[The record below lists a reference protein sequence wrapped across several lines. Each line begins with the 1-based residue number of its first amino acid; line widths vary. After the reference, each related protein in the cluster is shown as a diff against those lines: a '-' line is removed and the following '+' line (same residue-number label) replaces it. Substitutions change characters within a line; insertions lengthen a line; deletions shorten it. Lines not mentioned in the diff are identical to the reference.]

1 MREVIYVLIALGIL
15 VGAFKYVDYATGQA
29 IKQAQLGAL
38 GL

>member
-1 MREVIYVLIALGIL
+1 MKELIYILIAVGLL
-15 VGAFKYVDYATGQA
+15 VGAFAYVDYSTGQA